1 MRSLWNDAEAPSA
14 ADPLALRAY
23 SSRLLGRDCSLVLHG
38 GGNTSVK
45 LSEHDFFGDEIEVLR
60 VKASGFDLAT
70 MGPEGFTALRL
81 SVVRRLGEKNALSDP
96 DMVRELL
103 TARLAP
109 DAASPS
115 VEAIL
120 HGLIPFRFVDHTHA
134 DAVLTVSNTPSGAER
149 LRDIYGD
156 DALILPYVKPGFD
169 LALQIREQIRDGML
183 ERFRILVLEHHG
195 VFTWSNDA
203 RDSYEGMIMAV
214 GRAKAYLD
222 RHTTPPTLSDRRT
235 PSLTVAKARRAA
247 SIVARRALLS
257 VPGPTVTAKA
267 AGKLGRL
274 TRHGT
279 VTPEHVIHNKPFP
292 AVLELDDPA
301 IGVEAFAADYQA
313 YFERDRALGLVML
326 SCHPNWAVFQDGTTR
341 AFGPNVKR
349 AGISAD
355 VVGVTVEAVLR
366 ADQLGGW
373 QGLDEAELRALEYW
387 ELEQI
392 KLTRQPADPA
402 LAGKIAVV
410 CGAATGIGRATAEL
424 LHHHGAA
431 VVGLDNNPAVSAA
444 LSAPG
449 LSGRVV
455 DLCDESATA
464 SMLEEVV
471 QDFGGLDILVLNAGV
486 FRAGKRIEELDSGDW
501 DASLA
506 LNLSAHRTA
515 LKHAIPFL
523 RHGIDPAVVFVGS
536 RNATAPGAGAAAY
549 SVSKAGLTQL
559 MRVAALELATDG
571 IRVNAVHPDAVFDT
585 PLWTPDALATSAA
598 RYSLTVEQYKAR
610 NLLGHEIRS
619 VDVAAAIVA
628 LADTTLRCTTGAQLS
643 VDGGNDRV
651 I

>member
-1 MRSLWNDAEAPSA
+1 MRSLWDAEAPSA

-23 SSRLLGRDCSLVLHG
+23 SSRLLGRDRSLVLHG

-45 LSEHDFFGDEIEVLR
+45 LSERDFFGDEIEVLR

-81 SVVRRLGEKNALSDP
+81 SVVRRLGEMDALSDP

-103 TARLAP
+103 IARLAP

-120 HGLIPFRFVDHTHA
+120 HGLIKHQFVDHTHA
-134 DAVLTVSNTPSGAER
+134 DAVLTVSNTPNGTER

-156 DALILPYVKPGFD
+156 DTLIMSYVKPGFD
-169 LALQIREQIRDGML
+169 LALQIREQIRAGML
-183 ERFRILVLEHHG
+183 KRFRILVLEHHG
-195 VFTWSNDA
+195 VFTWSDDA
-203 RDSYEGMIMAV
+203 RDSYEAMIAAV
-214 GRAKAYLD
+214 GRAEAYLA
-222 RHTTPPTLSDRRT
+222 RHTTPPALSDRRT
-235 PSLTVAKARRAA
+235 SPLAVAKARQAA
-247 SIVARRALLS
+247 STVAGRALLS
-257 VPGPTVTAKA
+257 VPGPAVTAEA
-267 AGKLGRL
+267 AATLARL

-301 IGVEAFAADYQA
+301 TGINTFAADYQA
-313 YFERDRALGLVML
+313 YFERDGTPGLVVL
-326 SCHPNWAVFQDGTTR
+326 SRHPNWALFQDGTTR

-355 VVGVTVEAVLR
+355 VVGVTIQAVLR

-392 KLTRQPADPA
+392 KLTRQPADPP

-424 LHHHGAA
+424 LHRRGAA
-431 VVGLDNNPAVSAA
+431 VIGLDNNPAVRSA

-449 LSGRVV
+449 LEGRVV

-464 SMLEEVV
+464 SMLGEIV
-471 QDFGGLDILVLNAGV
+471 QEFGGLDILVLNAGI
-486 FRAGKRIEELDSGDW
+486 FRAGKRIEELDDGDW

-523 RHGIDPAVVFVGS
+523 RHGVDPAVVFVGS

-559 MRVAALELATDG
+559 MRVAALELAADG

-598 RYSLTVEQYKAR
+598 RYGLTVEQYKSR
-610 NLLGHEIRS
+610 NLLKTEIRS
-619 VDVAAAIVA
+619 GDVAAAIVT
-628 LADTTLRCTTGAQLS
+628 LADATLSCTTGAQLP